1 VRFLF
6 YFSVFTLGA
15 LACPAIAHAYIDPG
29 IGSLMLQGLAAAGIS
44 ALLFWRMI
52 LQKIRSFFSGHNKRE
67 HGDARE
73 NRE

>member
-1 VRFLF
+1 MRCLF
-6 YFSVFTLGA
+6 YFVVLMLGA
-15 LACPAIAHAYIDPG
+15 LACPVTARAYIDPG
-29 IGSLMLQGLAAAGIS
+29 VGSLLLQGLAAAGIS